1 MSDSGSPRRL
11 SRRGFLG
18 RGMAGFGLG
27 ACVHSFS
34 PFRINRA
41 NAQVESVDL
50 LLLLAVDSSFSV
62 SRVEYNLQIQGLALA
77 FLDPEIIEAAT
88 SGPTGRIAV
97 AVMQWSSEF
106 SQILTVPWTVVDG
119 AQSAVLLSGALS
131 TMQRQT
137 ADGATALGDALSAAG
152 AYIQSAPYEA
162 FRRVIDVSG
171 DGRKNTGSVVTPVRD
186 ALVGRGITI
195 NALAILNEDPQLDLY
210 YSQTVVGGIGS
221 FTMVANDY
229 HQFGEAIRRKLLR
242 EIRFVPVSQ
251 RVEPGG
257 LTVIR

>member
-1 MSDSGSPRRL
+1 MTDSRSPRAL
-11 SRRGFLG
+11 SRRGVLL
-18 RGMAGFGLG
+18 RGTAGVCLFGAGSLLS
-27 ACVHSFS
+27 ASVL
-34 PFRINRA
+34 
-41 NAQVESVDL
+41 AQRESVDL

-62 SRVEYNLQIQGLALA
+62 SRTEYNLQIQGLALA

-97 AVMQWSSEF
+97 SVMQWSSEF
-106 SQILTVPWTVVDG
+106 SQIQAVPWTIVDG

-131 TMQRQT
+131 TMPRQT

-152 AYIQSAPYEA
+152 AYIESAPYEA

-195 NALAILNEDPQLDLY
+195 NALAILNEDPRLDLY
-210 YSQTVVGGIGS
+210 YSENVVGGIGS
-221 FTMVANDY
+221 FTLVANDY
-229 HQFGEAIRRKLLR
+229 NQYGEAIRRKLLR
-242 EIRFVPVSQ
+242 EIRFVPVSDSSDPEQ
-251 RVEPGG
+251 
-257 LTVIR
+257 LTVIQ